1 MKKLIRFDEVSNPHQ
16 VAEDLQ
22 RLLSDRSNDDIG
34 REFPNL
40 AKRYSSGTIQQ
51 IAARILIDKT
61 LQEDGRR
68 EWYLA
73 YKDSTVVGFGAI
85 NLTPSPIAGGLDVDS
100 PNLAGFIGK
109 PYRGEGIGRFSLE
122 ERLRIVRSRFGGV
135 AWMLVGLNN
144 ETSNQ
149 MILSTPGFVLCDRTT
164 YKDEPYNLYEYS
176 ARQENRGGD
185 VL

>member
-73 YKDSTVVGFGAI
+73 YKDSTVV
-85 NLTPSPIAGGLDVDS
+85 
-100 PNLAGFIGK
+100 
-109 PYRGEGIGRFSLE
+109 EIGRAH
-122 ERLRIVRSRFGGV
+122 V
-135 AWMLVGLNN
+135 
-144 ETSNQ
+144 
-149 MILSTPGFVLCDRTT
+149 
-164 YKDEPYNLYEYS
+164 
-176 ARQENRGGD
+176 
-185 VL
+185 

>member
-1 MKKLIRFDEVSNPHQ
+1 MKKLVRFDEICNPRE

-22 RLLSDRSNDDIG
+22 RLLSDRRNDDIG
-34 REFPNL
+34 KEFPNL
-40 AKRYSSGTIQQ
+40 AKRYSQGTVQE
-51 IAARILIDKT
+51 IATRILIDKT

-73 YKDSTVVGFGAI
+73 YKDSAVVGFGAI
-85 NLTPSPIAGGLDVDS
+85 NLASSPAASGLDIDS
-100 PNLAGFIGK
+100 PNLSGFICK

-122 ERLRIVRSRFGGV
+122 ERLKIVRSRFGGI
-135 AWMLVGLNN
+135 AWTLVGLNN